1 MLEHILVTLD
11 GSELSEKA
19 LAYATQVVAPGAKIT
34 LATVVDIPDIS
45 AYSLYP
51 MAVSMEYYDQAVTQ
65 AEAGAVQYIEGE
77 AEKLRGQ
84 GYEVDTYVGMGI
96 AADIIVQVAGDL
108 NVDAIVMC
116 THGRSGINRW
126 LFGSVTQRVLSA
138 MVCPVLVVPGQAHA
152 PVKPSTPVSETA
164 GAK

>member
-1 MLEHILVTLD
+1 MLDHILVTLD

-19 LAYATQVVAPGAKIT
+19 LDYATQIVAPGAKIT

-51 MAVSMEYYDQAVTQ
+51 MSVSMEYYDQAVTQ
-65 AEAGAVQYIEGE
+65 AETGAVQYIEGE
-77 AEKLRGQ
+77 ADKLREK
-84 GYEVDTYVGMGI
+84 GYQVDTYVGMGI
-96 AADIIVQVAGDL
+96 AADIIVQVADDL
-108 NVDAIVMC
+108 KVNAIVMC

-138 MVCPVLVVPGQAHA
+138 MVCPVFVVPGQEQA
-152 PVKPSTPVSETA
+152 PLNKPTNAAVKA
-164 GAK
+164 GE